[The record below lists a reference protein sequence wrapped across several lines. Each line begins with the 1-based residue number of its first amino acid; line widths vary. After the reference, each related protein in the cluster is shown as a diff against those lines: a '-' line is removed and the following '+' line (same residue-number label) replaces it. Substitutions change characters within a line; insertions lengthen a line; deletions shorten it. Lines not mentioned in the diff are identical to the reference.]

1 MPRCQEIYQRYA
13 AVLYRQALLQSG
25 DLAPAGQDVGDV
37 IVNEHALAAIA
48 RCTRVT
54 QTYGTPEP
62 RRDRAGIMDTRRVR
76 VWLGDRWWT
85 VHAQEE
91 LE

>member
-48 RCTRVT
+48 RC
-54 QTYGTPEP
+54 GS
-62 RRDRAGIMDTRRVR
+62 
-76 VWLGDRWWT
+76 
-85 VHAQEE
+85 
-91 LE
+91 